1 MWLSN
6 VFCIMKTVIELEK
19 YIVLL
24 YIDIYLFKKF
34 MIINTTLHRG

>member
-24 YIDIYLFKKF
+24 YIDICLFKKF
-34 MIINTTLHRG
+34 MIINATLHRG